1 MSQIDRVGR
10 LCVGD
15 LRAVAATILERAGL
29 ITTGF
34 DSIPRMGIQ
43 YLRMKPGR
51 GLVVSFGALAPW
63 PQSGVQLLT
72 MMIGEDAL
80 EGTYARF
87 GWTDVRTTPLET
99 PSSRIVQAPRLS
111 LSVQVFP
118 VDAKLPAL
126 GACFDTSPDGPIFS
140 SLEAAARVQLG
151 EPKWTLGSVGVEPL
165 RYKIGN
171 RCVLAYRL
179 RGTDHRTLAIIG
191 KLYADRAQARF
202 VHENLQRL
210 YCQLDSGAGVVPR
223 PLGVVD
229 LLGLTYTEAIA
240 PGEAR
245 TDSVVRK
252 QQLDQPSSPCRPR
265 IESVPTG
272 GFAVHAPSRAV
283 ELAGVSLG
291 RLHAIQLGV
300 ESESILPGPE
310 EVEQLHKR
318 VGRLVIWQP
327 AQAGTI
333 SRLGD
338 VLAARLEASA
348 PDRYV
353 MAHGSYKR
361 TQVIAD
367 AERAYMIDF
376 DSMCRADPALDVG
389 SFLAYLRPVGLYY
402 QRGGYRE
409 WFEVAAAQF
418 VQGYR
423 ETVLSRD
430 WGASSV
436 DSTLERA
443 RLFEASRLF
452 KIATRRINRLNS
464 PRPTELMSICDE
476 IADCLRNPGRW
487 T

>member
-1 MSQIDRVGR
+1 M
-10 LCVGD
+10 GD
-15 LRAVAATILERAGL
+15 LRAVAATILERAGH
-29 ITTGF
+29 ITAGA
-34 DSIPRMGIQ
+34 DSIPRMRIH

-51 GLVVSFGALAPW
+51 GLVASFGALTPW

-80 EGTYARF
+80 EGTYLRF

-99 PSSRIVQAPRLS
+99 PSSRIVYAPRLS

-126 GACFDTSPDGPIFS
+126 GASFDTSPDGPIFS
-140 SLEAAARVQLG
+140 SLERAARVQLR
-151 EPKWTLGSVGVEPL
+151 EANWTLGSVEVEPL

-179 RGTDHRTLAIIG
+179 RGTDHRTLVIIG
-191 KLYADRAQARF
+191 KLYADRARARL

-210 YCQLDSGAGVVPR
+210 YSQLDSGAGVVPQ

-245 TDSVVRK
+245 TDSVVP
-252 QQLDQPSSPCRPR
+252 QQQPDQPSSPWRPR
-265 IESVPTG
+265 VESVPTG
-272 GFAVHAPSRAV
+272 GFAVHSPSRAV
-283 ELAGVSLG
+283 GLAGVSLA
-291 RLHAIQLGV
+291 RLHGMRLGV
-300 ESESILPGPE
+300 ESEGILPRPD
-310 EVEQLHKR
+310 EVEQLRKR
-318 VGRLVIWQP
+318 VQRLIPWQP
-327 AQAGTI
+327 VQAGTV

-338 VLAARLEASA
+338 ALAARLEASA

-367 AERAYMIDF
+367 AERAYVIDF

-389 SFLAYLRPVGLYY
+389 CFLAYLRPVGLYY

-409 WFEVAAAQF
+409 WFQVAATQF

-423 ETVLSRD
+423 ETVRSCA

-464 PRPTELMSICDE
+464 PRPTELMSICNE
-476 IADCLRNPGRW
+476 IADCLSNPGRW